1 MKPDRAY
8 VRINAGAA
16 LLGNAWLERS
26 WSTFVGNTFE
36 LRQKAGNFAWVVGN
50 CPEFRIATQNRVF
63 GIMDLGDLD
72 WSEVYTPFGAGLMAR
87 KSGPGLLFVIGSFA
101 LHENPGMLRSTRIMN
116 ISSDPITL
124 DHVAVDVL
132 AIPHSGTRVR
142 THQFAREQ
150 DALAWQTDEPAA
162 ALLLRDRGL
171 ILGILGGGLFQLFQ
185 PEPGSCALV
194 VPNGRTLEPGQV
206 WPLPDAF
213 LLPFT
218 GDPDRAVSS
227 LLGDFLLH
235 VRHMKAWE
243 TQIEA
248 ARQTPQN

>member
-8 VRINAGAA
+8 ARISAGAA

-26 WSTFVGNTFE
+26 WSAFVGNTFE
-36 LRQKAGNFAWVVGN
+36 LRQKAGDFAWVAGN
-50 CPEFRIATQNRVF
+50 CPEFRIAAQNRVF
-63 GIMDLGDLD
+63 GVMDLGDLE

-116 ISSDPITL
+116 TSTDPIVL
-124 DHVAVDVL
+124 DHVALDVL
-132 AIPHSGTRVR
+132 SIAHAAIRVR
-142 THQFAREQ
+142 THRFAREQ
-150 DALAWQTDEPAA
+150 AALAWQTEESAA
-162 ALLLRDRGL
+162 ALLLENRGL

-185 PEPGSCALV
+185 PQPGCCALV

-206 WPLPDAF
+206 WTLPDAF

-218 GDPDRAVSS
+218 GDPDRAVST
-227 LLGDFLLH
+227 LFGDFLLQ
-235 VRHMKAWE
+235 VRQMKAWE
-243 TQIEA
+243 TQIDA